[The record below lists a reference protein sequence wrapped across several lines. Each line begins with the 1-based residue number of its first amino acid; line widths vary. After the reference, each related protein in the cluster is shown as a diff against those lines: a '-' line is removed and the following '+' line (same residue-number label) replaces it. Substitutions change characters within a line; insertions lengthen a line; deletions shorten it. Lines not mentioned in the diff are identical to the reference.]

1 MILQQAL
8 SRGSSGN
15 WEIDMNVIRQ
25 LGIQFDA
32 GCDSEECFV
41 AKFILAAYDTGFDAG
56 IQEAEEQHRR
66 TALLMMFTEG
76 NA

>member
-25 LGIQFDA
+25 LGSKFDE
-32 GCDSEECFV
+32 GCDSDECFV

-56 IQEAEEQHRR
+56 VKECEDNHRKI
-66 TALLMMFTEG
+66 ALLMMFTEG
-76 NA
+76 HA